1 MLEWIKLST
10 IIIDQIFNYGPKINN
25 IFKSKEKK
33 NKQTQLKILCNDIA
47 NEIQKSLL
55 NDLKTLMDYSV
66 NTPLTQENI
75 EEMSKAIQNVIE
87 VESKKMVLKM
97 KELAI
102 IQFNDI
108 LLDNLLCMP
117 RYHNLLIVGNNSIYR
132 IINKLFNEKTPI
144 FDNYEKFHLFLSNN
158 AEFRPGLLLYGLD
171 ISDCLNLE
179 KIPNDSK
186 KNKNNDDNKEL
197 NDIEK
202 KIKKVSNEILIFIK
216 NQNKIF
222 NNSLNRRLSGIIV
235 CIDNSNNDNNHKNN
249 IKTFNFTINDDNYE
263 ILDEEEENSEIEKF
277 LSALVK
283 QYIDDYLKNNIN
295 NIHCSLTLQFEENL
309 TYYFQKLDKEF
320 GKAK

>member
-55 NDLKTLMDYSV
+55 SDLKAMMDYSV

-132 IINKLFNEKTPI
+132 IINKLFNEKIPI
-144 FDNYEKFHLFLSNN
+144 FDNYE
-158 AEFRPGLLLYGLD
+158 R
-171 ISDCLNLE
+171 
-179 KIPNDSK
+179 
-186 KNKNNDDNKEL
+186 
-197 NDIEK
+197 IE
-202 KIKKVSNEILIFIK
+202 V
-216 NQNKIF
+216 
-222 NNSLNRRLSGIIV
+222 
-235 CIDNSNNDNNHKNN
+235 
-249 IKTFNFTINDDNYE
+249 
-263 ILDEEEENSEIEKF
+263 
-277 LSALVK
+277 
-283 QYIDDYLKNNIN
+283 
-295 NIHCSLTLQFEENL
+295 
-309 TYYFQKLDKEF
+309 
-320 GKAK
+320 